1 MVSEKIAKWMSARR
15 QVVEMGRTLMR
26 DPALTRREAKELE
39 DVLDGTVDM
48 MEAFITDL
56 ISLLS
61 QRTE

>member
-15 QVVEMGRTLMR
+15 QVVERGRTLMR
-26 DPALTRREAKELE
+26 DPALTRREVKELE

-48 MEAFITDL
+48 MDAFITDL